1 MPKYIKKPVEV
12 EAFIFAVD
20 DTPEWFLEKT
30 KNSYCEFHYDSNGVR
45 CILPTSEGSVM
56 IIRAGDFVIKGVE
69 GEIYPCESSIFEKT
83 YDRVDPL
90 KKARKMAELSGMLTK
105 NGFNFKETPKEEEIE
120 KVESFEFN
128 FDGKTKSK
136 IEYKT
141 TKDGSRYHTER
152 VFSNFELDDNLR
164 EELQSIIGRIAEYFF
179 ENDKTL
185 PMIEHTGITNA
196 KIHNIPASAITGID
210 ADLSGINLN
219 GPGIKTAKTK
229 DLSVDK
235 LGPIESPE
243 ISPASSFEIERE
255 AHKKLIK
262 ELIRE
267 VLSEEPVAV
276 SLDGE
281 KVGKACFKEASKVM
295 KRQDIEE
302 VRPTAEEID
311 NYLRKN
317 PSIKSQ
323 LIDLLKSRR
332 GGFKK

>member
-1 MPKYIKKPVEV
+1 MLDEILEFSTLSDFEV
-12 EAFIFAVD
+12 YGRN
-20 DTPEWFLEKT
+20 TGLERIVL
-30 KNSYCEFHYDSNGVR
+30 KNGLRRINLELRTGYYLVKNRDNGNINLKVYKQR
-45 CILPTSEGSVM
+45 E
-56 IIRAGDFVIKGVE
+56 
-69 GEIYPCESSIFEKT
+69 FEKKFES
-83 YDRVDPL
+83 VDSA

-267 VLSEEPVAV
+267 VLSEKPVTM

-281 KVGKACFKEASKVM
+281 EVGKACFKEVSKVM

-302 VRPTAEEID
+302 VRPKAEEID